1 MCGRFNRRASPRD
14 VADLFDVTVSELP
27 PRYNIAPTQPVAAV
41 RIRPSE
47 KGRELVDLRWGLIPS
62 WADDPKIGF
71 RLINARA
78 DTAATKPSFR
88 AAFKARR
95 CLIPSSGFYEWQKR
109 EGTKLKQP
117 FHIGLKDDRLFA
129 FAGLWEEWHNPGGEV
144 IESFT
149 ILTTD
154 ANELMRPIHNRMPVI
169 LPPADY
175 AAWLDPKEQDREAL
189 TKLLRPFSPD
199 EMVAYPISTFVNSP
213 RNEGP
218 KCVEKIA

>member
-1 MCGRFNRRASPRD
+1 MEGGMCGRFNRRASPRD
-14 VADLFDVTVSELP
+14 VADLFDVTVSDLP

-41 RIRPSE
+41 RNRPGD
-47 KGRELVDLRWGLIPS
+47 KGRELVNLRWGLIPS
-62 WADDPKIGF
+62 WADDPKIGY

-88 AAFKARR
+88 SAFKARR
-95 CLIPSSGFYEWQKR
+95 CLIPTTGFYEWQKR
-109 EGTKLKQP
+109 EGMKLKQP
-117 FHIGLKDDRLFA
+117 FHIGLKNDRIFA
-129 FAGLWEEWHNPGGEV
+129 FAGLWEEWHNPEGEV

-175 AAWLDPKEQDREAL
+175 AAWLDPKQQDREAL
-189 TKLLRPFSPD
+189 TQLLRPFPPD
-199 EMVAYPISTFVNSP
+199 DMLAYPVSTFVNSP

-218 KCVEKIA
+218 Q